1 MAQLLTLCD
10 DYWIGNDH
18 DYQVLNKLSSLSL
31 FSNLKLIFTM
41 NVVVYVLKLNY
52 KLWMPFLF
60 KFYLNY
66 NRITQ
71 LDWYQSQ

>member
-1 MAQLLTLCD
+1 MAHLLTLCD
-10 DYWIGNDH
+10 DYWIGNAH
-18 DYQVLNKLSSLSL
+18 DYQVLNTLSSLSL

-52 KLWMPFLF
+52 KLWMPFLV